1 MDGGV
6 LCVHLILQRDKTI
19 RSMSVITLWP
29 SSIIS
34 LVTILNE
41 FDYSGNFGHTHA
53 VDIFQSHNK
62 LHIFLMYTGF
72 LNDFDW

>member
-1 MDGGV
+1 M
-6 LCVHLILQRDKTI
+6 
-19 RSMSVITLWP
+19 
-29 SSIIS
+29 S
-34 LVTILNE
+34 LVTILNQ

-72 LNDFDW
+72 LHDFDW